1 MPARAPGHRQ
11 GVRPPVDP
19 RRLEP
24 LVEHLRARTV
34 PGYTSDDPTAVALE
48 RRRADAIASL
58 VELLEEDPAL
68 VRPPTRE
75 TLEAFVLGPVSALD
89 DSDVLGLRAAALVAG
104 YGIGAQTTS
113 VTHLR
118 LLEAL
123 AVAVVRDA
131 WDMAA
136 EVGEVLMRSGSSS
149 AELAAVVGLEV
160 WETEAAVAGLDPGDD
175 YFARRAEL
183 PRDERRR
190 WIAALGD
197 PVTADARG

>member
-1 MPARAPGHRQ
+1 M
-11 GVRPPVDP
+11 DP
-19 RRLEP
+19 RGLKP
-24 LVEHLRARTV
+24 LVDHLRARAV
-34 PGYTSDDPTAVALE
+34 PGYTSDDPAAVALE

-58 VELLEEDPAL
+58 VDLLEEDLAL

-89 DSDVLGLRAAALVAG
+89 DSDVLGLRATALIAG
-104 YGIGAQTTS
+104 YGIGPETTS

-118 LLEAL
+118 LLDAL
-123 AVAVVRDA
+123 AIAVVRDA

-136 EVGEVLMRSGSSS
+136 EVGEVLLRSGSSS

-175 YFARRAEL
+175 YFAHRAEL
-183 PRDERRR
+183 PREERRR
-190 WIAALGD
+190 RIAALGA
-197 PVTADARG
+197 PVATDARG